1 MEVRAAGVSNRMA
14 GSSGFMAVVRNEVHA
29 PVLAGSQS
37 SLELRHGPKI
47 IFAQSGLPRKE
58 LGLTDGLF

>member
-1 MEVRAAGVSNRMA
+1 MEVREAGVSNRMA

-37 SLELRHGPKI
+37 SLDLRHGPKTI
-47 IFAQSGLPRKE
+47 LPRADYREKNW
-58 LGLTDGLF
+58 G